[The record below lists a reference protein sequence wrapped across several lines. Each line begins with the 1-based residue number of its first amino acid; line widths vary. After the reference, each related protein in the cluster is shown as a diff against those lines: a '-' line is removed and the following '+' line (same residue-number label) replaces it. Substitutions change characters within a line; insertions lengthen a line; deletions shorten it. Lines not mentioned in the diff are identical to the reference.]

1 MKSVFRAATVA
12 ARGFLVALAGALAG
26 VGCVS
31 TADQPFPLD
40 GGEAAAIKLGDY
52 RCKTFESGGRASTAA
67 ARLDRLPGAGK
78 PQYAFRAGDGPSLSP
93 IALRPVAGGAYL
105 AAAAHSGDAGEDVAL
120 VRLAERGAAFTILA
134 IDEGATERAAA
145 LAIERGAVFRGSAF
159 GDEMSGPVEAQRAFL
174 IDLAA
179 EPTLWRTTAE
189 CRAGASRRAR

>member
-1 MKSVFRAATVA
+1 MKTAIRAAAAA

-40 GGEAAAIKLGDY
+40 GGEAAAVKLGDY
-52 RCKTFESGGRASTAA
+52 QCKTFGAGGRASTAA
-67 ARLDRLPGAGK
+67 ARLDRLPGVGK

-105 AAAAHSGDAGEDVAL
+105 AAAAHSDGAGEDVAL
-120 VRLAERGAAFTILA
+120 VRLAARGAAFTILA
-134 IDEGATERAAA
+134 IDERATERAAA
-145 LAIERGAVFRGSAF
+145 LALERGATFKRSAF

-179 EPTLWRTTAE
+179 EPALWRTTAK
-189 CRAGASRRAR
+189 CRAGAAPSRR